1 MNFDISIPKTDK
13 ERKARNAACVLSIVR
28 GSVPYMRS
36 MGVRADIDAAAIG
49 GAQRLMGYAAQ
60 DVETHVKGAKVTRG
74 NVIVSADGQ
83 TTVRLVLGDK

>member
-1 MNFDISIPKTDK
+1 MRFDISIPKTEK

-28 GSVPYMRS
+28 GSVPYMRE
-36 MGVRADIDAAAIG
+36 MGVRADIDAAALG

-74 NVIVSADGQ
+74 DVTVDADGK
-83 TTVRLVLGDK
+83 TVVRLVLEGE

>member
-13 ERKARNAACVLSIVR
+13 ERKARNTACVLSIVR
-28 GSVPYMRS
+28 GNVPYMRN
-36 MGVRADIDAAAIG
+36 MGIRADIDASAIG

-74 NVIVSADGQ
+74 NVIVSADGK
-83 TTVRLVLGDK
+83 TTVRLVLEGE